1 MRLHGAPN
9 AERTSVCDGQILGLR
24 KRMEEMQHE
33 FADLLKEALAKMHQ
47 RLEASHSSYMT

>member
-1 MRLHGAPN
+1 MRVIFQSIRANRGLGWW
-9 AERTSVCDGQILGLR
+9 QILGLR

-47 RLEASHSSYMT
+47 RLEASHSSYMA